1 MTEDGGRG
9 GHGHPPG
16 RGLTRPASRG
26 QYPSLRARVSF
37 WSSSLLRGEASADNR
52 AVVVDPAA
60 PGRLVIQSV
69 ADPVPDRGEAL
80 VRVRAISLNRG
91 EVRRSRHGGG
101 RLAAGLG
108 SGRAGRARGR
118 RRLGPA
124 GRRARSSGFWR
135 EGAWAERVVVP
146 THALAELPDKVTFSQ
161 AATFPVAGLTAL
173 HALAKGGL
181 LLRRRVL
188 VTGATGGVGDFAV
201 QLARLAGAHVTASAR
216 RADQVAALRQLGAHE
231 VMVGD
236 EIPPSPKYDVVI
248 ESVGGRTLGT
258 ALAALQRGGVCVTLG
273 VSASA
278 EVTFDTRTFF
288 VTGRST
294 LYGFYLFTE
303 LGSEPASVGLRR
315 LADLVAAGP
324 AGAPHEPRAAVDGD
338 RSGRAG
344 PDGPALSR
352 QGRADRGVIETFAA
366 LRGGTI
372 CFYWI
377 GLVFYV
383 LGHRAEYV
391 TFAWLTWEVSARSAV
406 ARLPRLAQGVP
417 LVLFQLFGGVAG
429 RPHRPASPAARAR
442 RSSPRVTLTVAFV
455 LTVLGS
461 SRASSTCWCWPP

>member
-1 MTEDGGRG
+1 M
-9 GHGHPPG
+9 
-16 RGLTRPASRG
+16 
-26 QYPSLRARVSF
+26 
-37 WSSSLLRGEASADNR
+37 ADNR

-69 ADPVPDRGEAL
+69 PAPIPDRGEAI

-91 EVRRSRHGGG
+91 EVRRSGM
-101 RLAAGLG
+101 AAGGWRPGWDLAGQVEKAAADG
-108 SGRAGRARGR
+108 SGPRVGARVVGL
-118 RRLGPA
+118 LG
-124 GRRARSSGFWR
+124 

-146 THALAELPDKVTFSQ
+146 THALAELPEKVTYSQ

-181 LLRRRVL
+181 LLGRRVL

-216 RADQVAALRQLGAHE
+216 RADQVAALRALGAHE
-231 VMVGD
+231 VTVGED
-236 EIPPSPKYDVVI
+236 IPESPKYDVVI

-315 LADLVAAGP
+315 LADLVAAGQL
-324 AGAPHEPRAAVDGD
+324 APHVSLERPWKD
-338 RSGRAG
+338 
-344 PDGPALSR
+344 
-352 QGRADRGVIETFAA
+352 
-366 LRGGTI
+366 
-372 CFYWI
+372 I
-377 GLVFYV
+377 GQ
-383 LGHRAEYV
+383 
-391 TFAWLTWEVSARSAV
+391 V
-406 ARLPRLAQGVP
+406 AQDLM
-417 LVLFQLFGGVAG
+417 
-429 RPHRPASPAARAR
+429 AR
-442 RSSPRVTLTVAFV
+442 RFPGKAV
-455 LTVLGS
+455 LTVE
-461 SRASSTCWCWPP
+461 